1 MWNEYGIYLIVFF
14 SVLIFSAAASEV
26 IFRRREVGVRLSE
39 TRTRAGGDE
48 FHAGDGAIADL
59 GEAENRLIRRY
70 FEITRRD
77 NNANSTQNR
86 LIRAGY
92 FSAGAVP
99 AFQTIRAIL
108 CIGVAVLTVW
118 AFNRFV
124 PEMSRLA
131 TLIIALFAAGVTF
144 ILVNIYIDR
153 RGDAKEREYRRLFPD
168 FMDMLI
174 VCLDAGMSIEA
185 AANRVAREF
194 VSKRQDFGLHL
205 SIMMLEVRGGR
216 RLREALANL
225 AARLRIDEARALSVL
240 FRQSEE
246 LGTSVTQTLRVYSK
260 EMRDLRVVRAE
271 EKANVL
277 PIKMLLP
284 LGAFLFPV
292 SLVIVLV
299 PIVIRV
305 VSLLVGLTPG
315 G

>member
-1 MWNEYGIYLIVFF
+1 MSSEYGIYLIVFF
-14 SVLIFSAAASEV
+14 AVLIFSAAASELF
-26 IFRRREVGVRLSE
+26 FRQREVSVRVSKSSV
-39 TRTRAGGDE
+39 ASGDE
-48 FHAGDGAIADL
+48 FHLGDTTIADL

-77 NNANSTQNR
+77 TNVNSTQNR

-92 FSAGAVP
+92 FAAGAVTT
-99 AFQTIRAIL
+99 FQVVRAVV
-108 CIGVAVLTVW
+108 CISMLVAAVW
-118 AFNRFV
+118 ALNRFA
-124 PEMSRLA
+124 PDMSQIVM
-131 TLIIALFAAGVTF
+131 LILGMFAAGATF

-153 RGDAKEREYRRLFPD
+153 RGAAKEREYRRLFPD

-194 VSKRQDFGLHL
+194 VAKQQDFGLHL

-225 AARLRIDEARALSVL
+225 AVRLRIDEARALSVL

-246 LGTSVTQTLRVYSK
+246 LGTSVTQTLRVYCK

-271 EKANVL
+271 EKANAL
-277 PIKMLLP
+277 PVKMLLP

-299 PIVIRV
+299 PVVIRV
-305 VSLLVGLTPG
+305 ISLLIGMKPG